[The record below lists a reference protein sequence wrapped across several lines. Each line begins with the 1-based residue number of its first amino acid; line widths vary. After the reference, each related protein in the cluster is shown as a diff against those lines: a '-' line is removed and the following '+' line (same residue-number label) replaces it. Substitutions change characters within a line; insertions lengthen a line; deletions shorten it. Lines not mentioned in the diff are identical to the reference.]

1 LIEKPEMTLQSP
13 EIILKI
19 VPCIGYTSLRTHIV
33 ESIAFIQEEYLMLMR
48 TRPLGV
54 TIIAILVAIGGI
66 LEIIGGIL
74 LLSSPFFGLFTII
87 LGVLALILAWGLWTL
102 QSWAF
107 WATIILE
114 VISAIENLVS
124 LIRGNGGS
132 VIGLIVA
139 VVIIAY
145 MLYDRN
151 VRAAFRT

>member
-1 LIEKPEMTLQSP
+1 
-13 EIILKI
+13 
-19 VPCIGYTSLRTHIV
+19 
-33 ESIAFIQEEYLMLMR
+33 MLMR